1 MPLVGGG
8 GAGNIAGGTNPAG
21 TGTGL
26 NHIGDHVYANSGQ
39 LDDVNTY
46 ATGLLFNVGS
56 EYIVGEFQ
64 FDAMVQT
71 SSPAA
76 GDITLFKILLNGEAV
91 SITKLDGAQE
101 DMPPSANVP
110 LILAPYT
117 RVEVQYVGSTNSADY
132 PTFLR
137 FTGRVYA

>member
-1 MPLVGGG
+1 MFFQVG
-8 GAGNIAGGTNPAG
+8 A
-21 TGTGL
+21 
-26 NHIGDHVYANSGQ
+26 
-39 LDDVNTY
+39 
-46 ATGLLFNVGS
+46 

-76 GDITLFKILLNGEAV
+76 GDITLFKILLNSEAV
-91 SITKLDGAQE
+91 SIVKLDGAQE

-110 LILAPYT
+110 MVLPPYT
-117 RVEVQYVGSTNSADY
+117 IVEVQYQGSADSSDY